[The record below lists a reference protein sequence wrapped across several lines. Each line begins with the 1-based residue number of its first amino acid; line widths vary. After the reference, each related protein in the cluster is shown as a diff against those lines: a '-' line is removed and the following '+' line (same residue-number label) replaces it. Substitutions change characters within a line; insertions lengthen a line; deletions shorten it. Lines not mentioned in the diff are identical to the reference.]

1 MAWTDPVAWVAY
13 QKLQAADLNTYVNDN
28 LDFLKQNVLLEASTE
43 LTIASGAVTISQTY
57 HDIDTEGDASSDDLD
72 TISGATEGRIL
83 ILRANHT
90 DRTVVL
96 KNGTGNLNIGGDI
109 YLDDINKR
117 VILIGDSSGNLHL
130 LYTDRQ
136 LVFCVNA
143 FQYPAAGTDWTPTIT
158 DAQLG
163 ASKTAKKCW
172 LPLNFL
178 KVGDQIVSYY
188 IVGDATE
195 ATALTL
201 DCKLVRINYADP
213 LTTTDI
219 SGGAITQITI
229 DGNFRSQA
237 TLTSPEVVAIQK
249 QYLLEINGTTGVSD
263 QIDVIGAEIT
273 IRRLT

>member
-96 KNGTGNLNIGGDI
+96 KNGTGNLDIGGDI

-158 DAQLG
+158 GAQLG

-237 TLTSPEVVAIQK
+237 ILTSPEVVAIQK
-249 QYLLEINGTTGVSD
+249 QYLLEINGTTGASD

>member
-96 KNGTGNLNIGGDI
+96 KNGTGNLDIGGDI

-143 FQYPAAGTDWTPTIT
+143 FQYPAAGTDWTPTIM

-195 ATALTL
+195 VTALTL

-237 TLTSPEVVAIQK
+237 ILTSPEVVAIQK

>member
-237 TLTSPEVVAIQK
+237 ILTSPEVVAIQK
-249 QYLLEINGTTGVSD
+249 QYLLEINGTTGASD

>member
-96 KNGTGNLNIGGDI
+96 KNGTGNLDIGGDI

-237 TLTSPEVVAIQK
+237 ILTSPEVVAIQK

>member
-96 KNGTGNLNIGGDI
+96 KNGTGNLDIGGDI

-158 DAQLG
+158 GAQLG

>member
-96 KNGTGNLNIGGDI
+96 KNGTGNLDIGGDI

-158 DAQLG
+158 GAQLG

-195 ATALTL
+195 VTALTL

-237 TLTSPEVVAIQK
+237 ILTSPEVVAIQK
-249 QYLLEINGTTGVSD
+249 QYLLEINGTTGASD

>member
-96 KNGTGNLNIGGDI
+96 KNGTGNLDIGGDI

-237 TLTSPEVVAIQK
+237 ILTSPEVVAIQK
-249 QYLLEINGTTGVSD
+249 QYLLEINGTTGAND